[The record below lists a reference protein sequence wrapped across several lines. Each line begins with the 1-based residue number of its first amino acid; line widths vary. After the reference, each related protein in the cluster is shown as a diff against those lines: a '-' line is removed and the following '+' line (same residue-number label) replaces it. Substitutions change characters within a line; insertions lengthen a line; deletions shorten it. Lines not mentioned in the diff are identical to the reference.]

1 MEMLTG
7 GEILDER
14 ILACQAGYK
23 VVGLRKIEA
32 PRTEKTVEGRI
43 CRLLTNHFAKKAF
56 GCRYVYVC
64 QKIPHIVKNN
74 KKEMWH

>member
-1 MEMLTG
+1 M
-7 GEILDER
+7 LDER
-14 ILACQAGYK
+14 ILAGQAGYK
-23 VVGLRKIEA
+23 VVGLRKVKT
-32 PRTEKTVEGRI
+32 PCTENSGGED
-43 CRLLTNHFAKKAF
+43 CRLLTNDFAKKAF